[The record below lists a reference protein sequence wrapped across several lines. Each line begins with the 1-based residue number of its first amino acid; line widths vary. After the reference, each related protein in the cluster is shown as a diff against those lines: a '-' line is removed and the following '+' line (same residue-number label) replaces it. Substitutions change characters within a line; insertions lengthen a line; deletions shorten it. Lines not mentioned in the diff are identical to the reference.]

1 MMTVLFTMIRREI
14 QEHKLAFIYAPFA
27 VALVLCLVIASVYF
41 GVTDIQTDE
50 FNFSTEIYDEEYQE
64 AMLQATS
71 EAKTRVIRAGLIVI
85 GLPIILI
92 AGFGLLAYSLSTF
105 ADERKDR
112 SLIFWRSMPVSDLT
126 TVLSKLL
133 FVIFVVP
140 LLILPNIILLQLVA
154 MLSAS
159 IYFVTNDIVPFGY
172 LWTSFLLT
180 DWFRIIF
187 SLWAQGLWSLP
198 IFLWLMFAGTY
209 ARRPLVGAAV
219 PLVVAIVLEGIILRS
234 NLVLE
239 FIENRLGFW
248 SRADSFPLPI
258 QEIRVVD
265 ISNISLMM
273 STQAFWVGMIASALL
288 ISAIVYTRSTN
299 NDYTVE

>member
-1 MMTVLFTMIRREI
+1 MMTVLFTMVRREI

-64 AMLQATS
+64 GMLQATS

-172 LWTSFLLT
+172 LWTSFLIT

-258 QEIRVVD
+258 EEIRVVD
-265 ISNISLMM
+265 ISNISLML